1 MIIGDIQDVEL
12 DDGTWRRTAR
22 VRSRVHDRD
31 LVVEAPAGVLG
42 PVEDAAGLVSSLLL
56 SAMSLGE
63 DLEVDGQVA
72 EATLRGLDDVITVW
86 RTWDPTLHEPTI
98 RTAGTAPP
106 APDPGTRR
114 WSATCFSRGVDS
126 MYSAVVRRPGDVPAP
141 QRLLFL
147 DGIEPR
153 HSPPTATA
161 EVALAEQ
168 AARVAGAPLLVVR
181 TNARSFHDGVRG
193 WGDVHGSVLA
203 GTATL
208 LGGALR
214 SCTIPSSYSV
224 SSPVPWGSSP
234 LVDRRFS
241 TPSVRVAHDDV
252 LFGRLG
258 KVFALVRERPDLLP
272 HLKVCFHED
281 RPDNCGRCRKC
292 LLTMAALEA
301 AGGLQLATQ
310 LPDRIDLD
318 ALRAVRLVGLEKL
331 IEATEVIRGPGL
343 GRGPGPGARGHGRRP
358 AGLGATTAAP
368 AGRPGARSPARPAAP
383 GARVLGGPGVLRP
396 PVHRRGPPAAHPG
409 ATPTAPWPRAREHPR
424 AGPPLRR
431 PDEP

>member
-1 MIIGDIQDVEL
+1 MVIGDIQDVEL
-12 DDGTWRRTAR
+12 DDGRWRRTAR
-22 VRSRVHDRD
+22 VRSRAHDRD

-72 EATLRGLDDVITVW
+72 EPTLRGLDDVITVW

-106 APDPGTRR
+106 APDPGAER
-114 WSATCFSRGVDS
+114 WAATCFSRGVDS
-126 MYSAVVRRPGDVPAP
+126 MYSAVVRRDGDETAA
-141 QRLLFL
+141 QRLLFF

-161 EVALAEQ
+161 EVALAER
-168 AARVAGAPLLVVR
+168 AAEAVGTPLLVVR
-181 TNARSFHDGVRG
+181 TNARGFHDGVRG

-234 LVDRRFS
+234 MVDRRFS
-241 TPSVRVAHDDV
+241 TPTVRVAHDDV

-272 HLKVCFHED
+272 HLKVCYHED
-281 RPDNCGRCRKC
+281 RPDNCGRCSKC
-292 LLTMAALEA
+292 LHTMTALLAAD
-301 AGGLQLATQ
+301 GLHLATQ
-310 LPDRIDLD
+310 LPDRVDLD
-318 ALRAVRLVGLEKL
+318 ALRSVRLVGVEKL
-331 IEATEVIRGPGL
+331 VNFTEVIRALDTTGEQ
-343 GRGPGPGARGHGRRP
+343 GRVREAMVHALRASVRPPARELAALVVDRLRGRR
-358 AGLGATTAAP
+358 G
-368 AGRPGARSPARPAAP
+368 
-383 GARVLGGPGVLRP
+383 RVLGSWAEPVAFDRRYTDEVLQLLTRGRPDRPLGSGP
-396 PVHRRGPPAAHPG
+396 
-409 ATPTAPWPRAREHPR
+409 EHPR

-431 PDEP
+431 PEGT